1 MVVCTGD
8 VGRSEGPG
16 CGGDI
21 SSVVGGGM
29 GVFESD
35 FECPVPFSFIFWIKG
50 DSEAL
55 ELPDDTGET
64 ARSVST

>member
-1 MVVCTGD
+1 MRWQILRMTHKLRQNDETLSNQFSPTSAVRTGD

-16 CGGDI
+16 TGGEI

-35 FECPVPFSFIFWIKG
+35 F
-50 DSEAL
+50 A
-55 ELPDDTGET
+55 
-64 ARSVST
+64 

>member
-1 MVVCTGD
+1 M
-8 VGRSEGPG
+8 
-16 CGGDI
+16 

-50 DSEAL
+50 ESEAL